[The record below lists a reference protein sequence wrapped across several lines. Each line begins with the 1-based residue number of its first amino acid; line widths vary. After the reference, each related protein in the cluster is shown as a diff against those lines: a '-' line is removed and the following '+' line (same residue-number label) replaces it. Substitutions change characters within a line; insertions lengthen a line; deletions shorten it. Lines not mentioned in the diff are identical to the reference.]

1 MKAVALIRHQRER
14 AADRDGG
21 ALFLPRECAVRQ
33 LMAEFLP
40 VMVMQIV
47 LMLFMPG

>member
-40 VMVMQIV
+40 AW
-47 LMLFMPG
+47 LCKLH